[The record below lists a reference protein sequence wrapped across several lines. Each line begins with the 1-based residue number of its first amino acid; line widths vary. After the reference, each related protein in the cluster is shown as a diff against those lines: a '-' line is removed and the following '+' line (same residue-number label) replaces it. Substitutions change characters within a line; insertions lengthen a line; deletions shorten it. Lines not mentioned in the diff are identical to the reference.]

1 MRSRNTASG
10 LQSLANQNRERLIV
24 LEADFTDEKSVEE
37 LREKI
42 AAGTSS
48 LDQVIYNAGV
58 FLGWSAVTKV
68 GLETLKRN
76 IEVNVYG
83 AYSAAIALALLC
95 RDRVIPIAFS
105 SFWEAALDRSLL
117 PRRISISTTLRSE
130 LLVSII
136 LQYMTLPRLV
146 NMLLL
151 KLRELWLT

>member
-1 MRSRNTASG
+1 MRSSHTASG

-24 LEADFTDEKSVEE
+24 LEADFNDEKSVEE

-42 AAGTSS
+42 AVRTSS

-130 LLVSII
+130 LLVS
-136 LQYMTLPRLV
+136 
-146 NMLLL
+146 
-151 KLRELWLT
+151 